1 MIDGHDPGPISRRSL
16 VATLLAVAG
25 SLLARPAA
33 AELAPL
39 GRLLPRPKAAA
50 PWDDRFEVAIT
61 FDVTTPDGGR
71 RPYVVV
77 FVESLD
83 GKPVRTVGIWIQK
96 GRRSWI
102 RQLRHWFR
110 LERDRQVSGGAGDL
124 ADTLSSPTRRAGTY
138 TMVWDGR
145 SDTGEPVEL
154 GTYGLGIEAVRERG
168 TYQLI
173 RSEFTFDAKPFAED
187 LEGNLEIGGA
197 RVEYRE
203 RA

>member
-1 MIDGHDPGPISRRSL
+1 MDGDDPRPVTRRSL
-16 VATLLAVAG
+16 LASLLAVGG
-25 SLLARPAA
+25 SLLARPAV
-33 AELAPL
+33 
-39 GRLLPRPKAAA
+39 GQFSLLDRMRPASARAA

-61 FDVTTPDGGR
+61 FDVTTPAGGR

-83 GKPVRTVGIWIQK
+83 GKPVRTVGMWIQR

-110 LERDRQVSGGAGDL
+110 LERDRQVAGGEGDL
-124 ADTLSSPTRRAGTY
+124 ADTISSPTRRAGTY

-145 SDTGEPVEL
+145 SDSGDPVEL
-154 GTYGLGIEAVRERG
+154 GTYAIGIEAVRELG

-173 RSEFTFDAKPFAED
+173 RREFTFDATPFAED
-187 LEGNLEIGGA
+187 LEGNPEIGGA
-197 RVEYRE
+197 RIEYRE

>member
-1 MIDGHDPGPISRRSL
+1 MIDGDNPRRISRRSWL
-16 VATLLAVAG
+16 ASLLAVGG

-33 AELAPL
+33 AHFEPL
-39 GRLLPRPKAAA
+39 GRILALPQAA
-50 PWDDRFEVAIT
+50 PWDDRFEVAVT

-83 GKPVRTVGIWIQK
+83 GKPVRTVGIWIQR

-110 LERDRQVSGGAGDL
+110 LERERQVAGGEGDL
-124 ADTLSSPTRRAGTY
+124 ADTISSPTRRAGTY

-154 GTYGLGIEAVRERG
+154 GTYALGIEAVRERG

-187 LEGNLEIGGA
+187 LEGNPEIGGA

-203 RA
+203 RV